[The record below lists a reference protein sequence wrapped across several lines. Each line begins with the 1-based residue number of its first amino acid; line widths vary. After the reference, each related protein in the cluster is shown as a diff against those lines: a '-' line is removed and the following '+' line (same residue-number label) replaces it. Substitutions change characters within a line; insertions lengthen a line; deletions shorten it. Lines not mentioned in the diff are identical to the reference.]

1 MHSNL
6 ARRQFIFFV
15 SIYFLALPLGAMNI
29 GSIGSA
35 LKLVSFVPIGLAL
48 VNVRNISFK
57 KPFVYYLM
65 YVLFSACSILW
76 SVNKQASIYRV
87 NRYLNLALLLLSS
100 CVFALSSDGI
110 LTIKKVL
117 RWSSRLSGIVCLVFG
132 SFIYGRLTLTG
143 TIQEDPNYF
152 CMYLSFGVIACIGD
166 ITSKILLRK
175 KIFAAV
181 ELIIYFTIAL
191 LTGSRGGLVALIL
204 GALIYLICSGEKTF
218 DTKKIIAI
226 CVMTVAL
233 YFGMTFLSDSM
244 AERFTIASIL
254 ESKGTHRFEIWEE
267 AFDLYGRS
275 NIFRKL
281 FGYGIQG
288 VTTAF
293 ANYGYRFAGYVM
305 HNMFIETLLELGIF
319 GLVSYCIMV
328 FSFCLHAVK
337 MEDKFAFGVIIMMV
351 FMSMSTSISTFKP
364 YFNIMM
370 FVLMSMNQN
379 YYEQNGVNDQI
390 EIDDKPNSTM

>member
-1 MHSNL
+1 MRSNL
-6 ARRQFIFFV
+6 ARRQYIFLV
-15 SIYFLALPLGAMNI
+15 SIYFLALPLGAMNL
-29 GSIGSA
+29 GSFGSA

-76 SVNKQASIYRV
+76 SVNEQESIYRV
-87 NRYLNLALLLLSS
+87 NRYLNLTLLLLSS
-100 CVFALSSDGI
+100 CIFVFSSDEI

-117 RWSSRLSGIVCLVFG
+117 RWSSRISGIVCLAFG
-132 SFIYGRLTLTG
+132 TYYSGRLILTG
-143 TIQEDPNYF
+143 RIQEDPNYF

-166 ITSKILLRK
+166 ITSDITISK
-175 KIFAAV
+175 KIVAV
-181 ELIIYFTIAL
+181 AELLLYFSIAL
-191 LTGSRGGLVALIL
+191 LTGSRGGLIALLL
-204 GALIYLICSGEKTF
+204 GTLLYLIFSGDKTF
-218 DTKKIIAI
+218 DTKKTIAI
-226 CVMTVAL
+226 CAMIIAL
-233 YFGMTFLSDSM
+233 YVGMTFLSDSM
-244 AERFTIASIL
+244 VDRFSVESVL

-293 ANYGYRFAGYVM
+293 ANYGYSFAGYVM
-305 HNMFIETLLELGIF
+305 HNMFVETLLELGLF
-319 GLVSYCIMV
+319 GLIAYCVMV
-328 FSFCLHAVK
+328 VSFCLHALK
-337 MEDKFAFGVIIMMV
+337 MKDKFAFGVISMMV
-351 FMSMSTSISTFKP
+351 IMSMSTSISTFKP

-370 FVLMSMNQN
+370 FILMSMNQN
-379 YYEQNGVNDQI
+379 FCDSEDEQL
-390 EIDDKPNSTM
+390 T